1 MVNGANESFES
12 LGNDLCIVNN
22 WACQWK
28 MSFDS
33 DRSKQAQEVIFSRKV
48 LIQLHRVLPF
58 DNSLVIKTT
67 HLELIVNEKM
77 NFKNT

>member
-1 MVNGANESFES
+1 
-12 LGNDLCIVNN
+12 
-22 WACQWK
+22 

-67 HLELIVNEKM
+67 HLELIVDEKM